1 MQEKYASIYEKNIRI
16 QNLKATGKLNGAV
29 PSHANDSSVIE
40 LEYCD
45 NCIVD
50 NVEVLASDD
59 SCIRIS
65 GYKRGIVSFESILTN
80 PDFGF
85 SHNNTVSN
93 CRVSGGYIGIEFK
106 PCTDWATPLN
116 HQMLTALREDAG
128 ATPHKNIRTHIVTG
142 KQCYYE
148 IGRAHV

>member
-1 MQEKYASIYEKNIRI
+1 MLTALRDDAGATPHKNIRI
-16 QNLKATGKLNGAV
+16 QNLKVTGKLNGAV

-65 GYKRGIVSFESILTN
+65 GYKKGIVSFESILTN

-93 CRVSGGYIGIEFK
+93 CRVSGGYIGIELVGGAR
-106 PCTDWATPLN
+106 CNVLN
-116 HQMLTALREDAG
+116 SEVLDSYVHG
-128 ATPHKNIRTHIVTG
+128 IR
-142 KQCYYE
+142 
-148 IGRAHV
+148 